1 MEHTVTKVVAT
12 KVSEQVAQQLESQI
26 IDGTFVAGER
36 LASERDL
43 AISFGVSRP
52 SIRDAIKQLE
62 AKRLVT
68 RKQGGGTFV
77 SKQLDAPFAAPLFD
91 LLANNPES
99 HYDLLEFRCAL
110 ESVVAY
116 YAALRG
122 NKQELEKIEREFNAI
137 NEIDDN
143 DLDSISDAIVK
154 FYLAI
159 ADAAQNV
166 LLVHLLRGVKDLLRH
181 NIKENLMVFKD
192 HKDIRQQLN
201 NHRADLLKEIITKQ
215 PEAARLASG
224 QHLSFIEQS
233 LLKLDQDNNRLQG
246 SVRRLLSSQ

>member
-1 MEHTVTKVVAT
+1 MTQIVTK
-12 KVSEQVAQQLESQI
+12 KVSEQVASQLEAMI
-26 IDGTFVAGER
+26 IDGSFAAGER
-36 LASERDL
+36 LASERHL
-43 AISFGVSRP
+43 AEQYGVSRP

-62 AKRLVT
+62 AKGLVT

-122 NKQELEKIEREFNAI
+122 EKTELNHIEVVFNSI

-143 DLDSISDAIVK
+143 DLDAASDAIVE

-166 LLVHLLRGVKDLLRH
+166 LLIHLLRGVKDLLRH

-201 NHRADLLKEIITKQ
+201 EHRAKLMKAILEGQ
-215 PEAARLASG
+215 PDTARQASG
-224 QHLSFIEQS
+224 QHLAFIEQS
-233 LLKLDQDNNRLQG
+233 LLKLDQDKDRLSG

>member
-1 MEHTVTKVVAT
+1 MEQLVTKVVT
-12 KVSEQVAQQLESQI
+12 KKVSEQVASQLESQI
-26 IDGTFVAGER
+26 IDGTFSAGEK
-36 LASERDL
+36 LPSERDL
-43 AISFGVSRP
+43 AEQYGVSRP

-77 SKQLDAPFAAPLFD
+77 SQQLDAPFAAPLFD

-122 NKQELEKIEREFNAI
+122 DKDQLQSIKSAFEVI
-137 NEIDDN
+137 NEIDDT
-143 DLDSISDAIVK
+143 DLDSVSDAIVM

-181 NIKENLMVFKD
+181 NIKENLLVFKD
-192 HKDIRQQLN
+192 HKLIRSQLN
-201 NHRADLLKEIITKQ
+201 EHRFELLTAILDKQ
-215 PEAARLASG
+215 PEAARVASG
-224 QHLSFIEQS
+224 QHLAFIEQS
-233 LLKLDQDNNRLQG
+233 LLKLDQDQNRIQG

>member
-1 MEHTVTKVVAT
+1 MTKVVT
-12 KVSEQVAQQLESQI
+12 QKVSEQVASQLEAMI
-26 IDGTFVAGER
+26 IDGSFAAGER
-36 LASERDL
+36 LASERHL
-43 AISFGVSRP
+43 AEQYGVSRP

-62 AKRLVT
+62 AKGLVT
-68 RKQGGGTFV
+68 RRQGGGTFV
-77 SKQLDAPFAAPLFD
+77 SKQLDTPFAAPLFE

-122 NKQELEKIEREFNAI
+122 DKTELKNIELVFNSI
-137 NEIDDN
+137 NDIDDS
-143 DLDSISDAIVK
+143 DLDAVSDAIVA

-166 LLVHLLRGVKDLLRH
+166 LLIHLLRGVKDLLRH

-201 NHRADLLKEIITKQ
+201 DHRAKLLDAILTGQ
-215 PEAARLASG
+215 PEAARQASG
-224 QHLSFIEQS
+224 LHLAFIEQS
-233 LLKLDQDNNRLQG
+233 LLKLDQDNDRLTG